1 MTARPFVAELRTRD
15 GALRIGTGTPT
26 MTVRVEAAEVWDA
39 VIVETNPSVAV
50 SELKRAAVTAL
61 LGAKASPDDFVLKL
75 RGFEVLNEEVSLAES
90 GAVDGS
96 IFLVAYRRRRPV
108 R

>member
-15 GALRIGTGTPT
+15 GALRIGNGTPT
-26 MTVRVEAAEVWDA
+26 MAVRVESAEVWDA
-39 VIVETNPSVAV
+39 VVVETNPSVAV
-50 SELKRAAVTAL
+50 SELKRTAVAAL
-61 LGAKASPDDFVLKL
+61 LGTKAIPDDFVLKL
-75 RGFEVLNEEVSLAES
+75 RGFEVLNEDVTLAES

-96 IFLVAYRRRRPV
+96 IYLVAYRRRRPV